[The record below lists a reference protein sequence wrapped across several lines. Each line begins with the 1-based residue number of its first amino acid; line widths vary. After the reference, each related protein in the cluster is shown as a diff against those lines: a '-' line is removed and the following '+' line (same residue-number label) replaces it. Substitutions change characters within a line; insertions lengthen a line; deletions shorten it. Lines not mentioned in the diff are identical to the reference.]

1 MKYLI
6 YLFTT
11 VLLMA
16 DCSQLQIEKAKELY
30 ADSMQESNM
39 TQKIAILE
47 NAIGYCPFPEI
58 EVTQFYFKAEKSS
71 ETSEKLIF
79 YRQALVAV
87 SDFDDEVLLKEEQKR
102 LNLIIGDLTK
112 EKDKRLSD
120 IFRKKVEYKE
130 LDRRGERREAFT
142 YGFMGLF
149 SLLLLWVVFT
159 LFKKP

>member
-6 YLFTT
+6 YLLTT
-11 VLLMA
+11 IYLLA
-16 DCSQLQIEKAKELY
+16 DCSPLEIKKAKELY
-30 ADSMQESNM
+30 NKSMQESNM
-39 TQKIAILE
+39 TQKIEILE
-47 NAIGYCPFPEI
+47 RAIGYCPFPEI
-58 EVTQFYFKAEKSS
+58 EVTQFYFKAENSS

-130 LDRRGERREAFT
+130 IDKRGERREAFT
-142 YGFMGLF
+142 YGFMGF
-149 SLLLLWVVFT
+149 FFFLLLWVVFT
-159 LFKKP
+159 LFKKS

>member
-47 NAIGYCPFPEI
+47 NALDYCPFPEI
-58 EVTQFYFKAEKSS
+58 EVTQFYFKAENSS
-71 ETSEKLIF
+71 DIFEKLIF
-79 YRQALVAV
+79 YKQALVAV
-87 SDFDDEVLLKEEQKR
+87 SDFDDEMSLKEEQRR
-102 LNLIIGDLTK
+102 LNLIIGTLTK
-112 EKDKRLSD
+112 EKDKKLSD

-130 LDRRGERREAFT
+130 FDKKKEETEAFT
-142 YGFMGLF
+142 YGFIALF